1 MSQPDTPLSHG
12 HTQHSQVGMAPTP
25 SHSLSPGAHIHSP
38 SLLTWATTPP
48 SYWSPQHQP
57 DLLLLQLGPSPSA
70 AGNKYP
76 PPPPPYHLSLMPLA
90 HTPSPSVP
98 TACALLGAM
107 LSQALTRP
115 TSHAP
120 A

>member
-76 PPPPPYHLSLMPLA
+76 PPPRLPII
-90 HTPSPSVP
+90 
-98 TACALLGAM
+98 
-107 LSQALTRP
+107 
-115 TSHAP
+115 SH
-120 A
+120 